1 MQMPPPHCCW
11 TTPGVA
17 GNPCSSKVSSAIKS
31 EKHKRTPLRCIIEGL
46 NRLGWFLFGAVSACA
61 IAFAAGVLFIRNAH
75 GFSASAP
82 PSSMER
88 WIARRARSMA
98 VPPDVRAQPNPV
110 ANSAEVLAQAR
121 AHWADHCAVCHAN
134 DGSGDTQMGR
144 RTYPPAPDMRQ
155 TETQQMTDG
164 ELFYIIQNGIRLSGM
179 PAWGGGSGHDEEDSW
194 KLVHFIRHLP
204 QLTVEEKKEMQKM
217 NPKSPDDLKEEEE
230 EERFLKGEDSNA
242 HPIEHHHH

>member
-1 MQMPPPHCCW
+1 MMGKLGDCELPTTKGIPP
-11 TTPGVA
+11 
-17 GNPCSSKVSSAIKS
+17 
-31 EKHKRTPLRCIIEGL
+31 RCMIEGL
-46 NRLGWFLFGAVSACA
+46 NRFGYFLFGAVSVGV
-61 IAFAAGVLFIRNAH
+61 IAAAGTAFFVMNAR
-75 GFSASAP
+75 GFSASEEP
-82 PSSMER
+82 TSVER
-88 WIARRARSMA
+88 WVARRARSA
-98 VPPDVRAQPNPV
+98 ALASDARTRANPV
-110 ANSAEVLAQAR
+110 PDTPEVLAQGR
-121 AHWADHCAVCHAN
+121 AHWADHCAICHGN
-134 DGSGDTQMGR
+134 DGAGDTQMGK

-155 TETQQMTDG
+155 PETQQMTDG

-194 KLVHFIRHLP
+194 KLVRFIRHLP